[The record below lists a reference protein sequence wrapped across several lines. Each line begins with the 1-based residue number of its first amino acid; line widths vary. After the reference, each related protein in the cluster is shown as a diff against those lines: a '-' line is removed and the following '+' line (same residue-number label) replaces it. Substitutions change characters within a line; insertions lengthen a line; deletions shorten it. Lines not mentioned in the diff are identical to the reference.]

1 MGVVQWAEKPLL
13 KGTVSPSFERC
24 AIAADSLEK
33 KAGNK
38 PTPPRAISISETE
51 LRAAS
56 QAKRLKHKQ
65 HQKPEP
71 PLHKSKAKSFFSRGR
86 VGLPRQCW
94 PFTTVIRNMSCWC
107 KGQQRAELVSTL
119 VRRVFPDWRHLIG
132 CWWVT
137 VAEVHTQRPLIGC
150 YYFSIPS
157 HQVCGEWFGGS
168 KSYHLNQLIWWEW
181 VREATFSHIAI
192 IITIL
197 AASFPGFLLEDAFL
211 KKGVR

>member
-107 KGQQRAELVSTL
+107 KRSAACRAC
-119 VRRVFPDWRHLIG
+119 FYP
-132 CWWVT
+132 
-137 VAEVHTQRPLIGC
+137 
-150 YYFSIPS
+150 
-157 HQVCGEWFGGS
+157 GE
-168 KSYHLNQLIWWEW
+168 E
-181 VREATFSHIAI
+181 
-192 IITIL
+192 
-197 AASFPGFLLEDAFL
+197 SFPGLEAFNWMLMSHSCWSPHTEASDWLLLFQHSQSPGL
-211 KKGVR
+211 WWMI